1 MTARRLLPSAV
12 FLFLAAC
19 GGAQRDKVIRVLFD
33 APPSP
38 DSAAVAAPVVA
49 YEEPA
54 ATSAAQGAP
63 AASPAAAPFLHAPFA
78 RGDCEA
84 CHSLSTTKSFRRG
97 GSEEAAPPVV
107 PAASR
112 LVDSSN
118 HICYGCHE
126 EMTVAALGESGARV
140 HAAVVDG
147 SCLVCH
153 EPHKSVHAH
162 LLRAAPPGGELCL
175 RCHSVDCIRE
185 IPKHED
191 PSGRTCTNC
200 HDPHACTGPHLLK
213 NPGSSTGA
221 AIPEVLDG
229 E

>member
-1 MTARRLLPSAV
+1 MMARRLLPSV
-12 FLFLAAC
+12 VLLLLTAC
-19 GGAQRDKVIRVLFD
+19 GAAQRDKMIRVLFD
-33 APPSP
+33 APPAP
-38 DSAAVAAPVVA
+38 DSAAVGVHEVP
-49 YEEPA
+49 P
-54 ATSAAQGAP
+54 ATSAARVSP
-63 AASPAAAPFLHAPFA
+63 FPSPNSPAAAPFLHAPFA

-97 GSEEAAPPVV
+97 GSEEATSPVA

-126 EMTVAALGESGARV
+126 EMTVAALSESGARV

-175 RCHSVDCIRE
+175 RCHAVDCIRE

-191 PSGRTCTNC
+191 PAGRTCTGC

-213 NPGSSTGA
+213 NSGSPADAT
-221 AIPEVLDG
+221 IPEVLDG